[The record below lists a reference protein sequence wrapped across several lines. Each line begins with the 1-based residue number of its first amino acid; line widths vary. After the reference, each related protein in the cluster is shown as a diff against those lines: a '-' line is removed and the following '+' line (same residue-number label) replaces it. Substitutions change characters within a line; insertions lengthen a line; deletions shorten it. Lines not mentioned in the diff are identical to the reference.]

1 MSSVICLASTSL
13 SQLRR
18 PLTLLNEVRERLR
31 HFLLFQL
38 LHTEDA
44 NVKRTIV
51 KKNGSSLNSK
61 GSIPYASHSLV
72 VLLLSIFRR
81 EKTGAYCIVFQLP
94 KVGASVV
101 TPPPSLQ
108 SLMIVATDAGLQSCT
123 SVYRTLSRSGRY
135 VIYPISCIGH
145 WIQRRCSSSKIL
157 CDLAIR

>member
-38 LHTEDA
+38 LDTEHA

-61 GSIPYASHSLV
+61 GSISYA
-72 VLLLSIFRR
+72 F
-81 EKTGAYCIVFQLP
+81 
-94 KVGASVV
+94 
-101 TPPPSLQ
+101 
-108 SLMIVATDAGLQSCT
+108 
-123 SVYRTLSRSGRY
+123 
-135 VIYPISCIGH
+135 PIH
-145 WIQRRCSSSKIL
+145 WL
-157 CDLAIR
+157 CC